1 MMRAVL
7 FLVAVGSAVAQI
19 RDAVYED
26 CGSTA
31 EIVSVQ
37 VEPCTSDPCTM
48 KRGTLASLYFE
59 IVSDQDSNTAKLEA
73 TAKVFGLDIPV
84 PGVDT
89 NMCNGIVKCPIVK
102 GQSYKGKISMTL
114 PTMAPMVCLLTPALA
129 MDWQQINC
137 CAGSLV
143 YPFWPLKKSQFAVS
157 FDVGP
162 NVRNTPQPLS

>member
-1 MMRAVL
+1 MIRAVL

-48 KRGTLASLYFE
+48 KRGTVASIHFE
-59 IVSDQDSNTAKLEA
+59 IVSDQDSNTAKLVA

-84 PGVDT
+84 PGVDPD
-89 NMCNGIVKCPIVK
+89 MCKGVIKCPIVK
-102 GQSYKGKISMTL
+102 GQNYKGKISMTL
-114 PTMAPMVCLLTPALA
+114 PKMAPMGEVPLTLKVKGDKGVSVCATSKIIL
-129 MDWQQINC
+129 Q
-137 CAGSLV
+137 
-143 YPFWPLKKSQFAVS
+143 
-157 FDVGP
+157 
-162 NVRNTPQPLS
+162 